1 MRKTT
6 SIGFCILLMALI
18 AASIISDLDRADA
31 SEAAEDSDARQQV
44 LVDRASVTL
53 ADFLN
58 DDRMTYL
65 KNNIKYAKGVLI
77 TPSLIKAAFWVGG
90 SGGRAILM
98 VRDPKTNQWSGPVFY
113 TIGGGSLGLQFGA
126 SSSEVIMVVM
136 TQPGLESLYATNFKI
151 GGNVSVAAGPV
162 GIGAEGATAPNLS
175 ADFLSFARSKGAFIG
190 VALDG
195 AVIKVSDDYNQAY
208 YGKRIR
214 PIDVFMHKNV
224 FNPKSADIREQL
236 FNASKK

>member
-1 MRKTT
+1 MRKTVT
-6 SIGFCILLMALI
+6 FGFCILSMALVAVI
-18 AASIISDLDRADA
+18 TMSVPDLTGVSA
-31 SEAAEDSDARQQV
+31 AAEASDATQQV

-53 ADFLN
+53 EDFLN
-58 DDRMTYL
+58 DASMTYL

-77 TPSLIKAAFWVGG
+77 TPSLFKAAFWVGG

-126 SSSEVIMVVM
+126 SSSEVIMMVM

-195 AVIKVSDDYNQAY
+195 AVIAVSDDYNLAY
-208 YGKRIR
+208 YGQRIR

-224 FNPKSADIREQL
+224 DNPKSADIREQL
-236 FNASKK
+236 SNASRK